1 MKKLIAIFACLFC
14 ITPVLAETYLR
25 VETDQLYTIG
35 KQYFPDAN
43 NLALMLSEYSAQLD
57 ATGNQGVSATG
68 MWAVC
73 LAGNIDIKTSAGKQQ
88 CTAFTNSL
96 MMFADTE
103 YYAVCD
109 GTEYNKIPAEV
120 REKSVCERDFFN
132 WTNVQLASAVTLAQE
147 YARIKYNDSIIC
159 SQKYRQRENDDW
171 VKCKSTTSGAFYEF
185 KFDNVRESIDN
196 KIQKDIST
204 ALCRMHTGGSG
215 IDSGQLGQS
224 AGTYE
229 KTCVVDNAEQCDN
242 IAESA
247 KLFGATTEL
256 GESRVCYIKFK
267 AVEDASE
274 LRTACGINN
283 FEFCRGIQ
291 ANTNLSMI
299 DALKQY
305 TGNKCGVSPAMITC
319 DNSFNTYRGAGC
331 AVTAFNPKDDII
343 TCYYNGQPI
352 DYVFDDV
359 NEAWKK
365 YANAAEQAMMCIN
378 ADGTFDGKHCVALG
392 EAMCEELKAQ
402 NEVSCPMCQDI
413 IWDDDNELCILPD
426 SRSATRLQNGV
437 KIATVAGTVVVAVTA
452 TVLTAG
458 TGAVA
463 IAGSVLVG
471 VGGAGVITA
480 EAVMTYGIFDPFVKK
495 AQQCFINNDA
505 QCAEDLV
512 INELNRMEGYKEE
525 LTDAQQRGLDDI
537 FLRLI
542 EMLPDDSKFWTE
554 FFAHPE
560 FFDCDE
566 SGNNCAVKT
575 EAEFWQVAR
584 TVGNVMMLAGGI
596 VNIANNYAQMVKL
609 RNAIPAKVSN
619 HLHQNVNLLHNVSA
633 TGNPGPILS
642 NSFVQ
647 SMARFNGWPANI
659 TNSQVIRT
667 LGLQLGDTIY
677 FTGAGEIFRNISA
690 STAIAR
696 GAIGAAVVTDTVAG
710 TNLVYHNL
718 EDSDALVISRPGGD
732 NAPEL
737 PILDDNIKIPE
748 DNIIDDGKINVGGE
762 IPGPRLPELS
772 DDIYIP
778 DVDLNF
784 DYKIDV
790 GDTRLSVDKLTY
802 TETSEH
808 NVERKNNAGLI
819 AAAAVVGAVGTGA
832 LIGALVAGGD
842 DDDEAQQTPQQSEF
856 EIALGAILDKA
867 NGVVGRVQLQIVTL
881 AKLLTTGGSYAPIV
895 NVNGNAV
902 VVAIYQGQYYP
913 YYLDANTNRWTAL
926 HSIDQTTGQIQPYSP
941 YPTGNAVIDGIGN
954 VLDTEL
960 TPNIIRQVLV
970 QNSLGVGFPAPA
982 ASAYVIINGH

>member
-1 MKKLIAIFACLFC
+1 M
-14 ITPVLAETYLR
+14 
-25 VETDQLYTIG
+25 
-35 KQYFPDAN
+35 
-43 NLALMLSEYSAQLD
+43 
-57 ATGNQGVSATG
+57 
-68 MWAVC
+68 
-73 LAGNIDIKTSAGKQQ
+73 
-88 CTAFTNSL
+88 
-96 MMFADTE
+96 
-103 YYAVCD
+103 
-109 GTEYNKIPAEV
+109 
-120 REKSVCERDFFN
+120 
-132 WTNVQLASAVTLAQE
+132 
-147 YARIKYNDSIIC
+147 
-159 SQKYRQRENDDW
+159 
-171 VKCKSTTSGAFYEF
+171 
-185 KFDNVRESIDN
+185 
-196 KIQKDIST
+196 
-204 ALCRMHTGGSG
+204 
-215 IDSGQLGQS
+215 
-224 AGTYE
+224 
-229 KTCVVDNAEQCDN
+229 
-242 IAESA
+242 
-247 KLFGATTEL
+247 
-256 GESRVCYIKFK
+256 
-267 AVEDASE
+267 
-274 LRTACGINN
+274 
-283 FEFCRGIQ
+283 
-291 ANTNLSMI
+291 
-299 DALKQY
+299 
-305 TGNKCGVSPAMITC
+305 
-319 DNSFNTYRGAGC
+319 
-331 AVTAFNPKDDII
+331 
-343 TCYYNGQPI
+343 
-352 DYVFDDV
+352 
-359 NEAWKK
+359 
-365 YANAAEQAMMCIN
+365 
-378 ADGTFDGKHCVALG
+378 
-392 EAMCEELKAQ
+392 
-402 NEVSCPMCQDI
+402 
-413 IWDDDNELCILPD
+413 
-426 SRSATRLQNGV
+426 
-437 KIATVAGTVVVAVTA
+437 VAVAA

-633 TGNPGPILS
+633 TGNPGTILS

-677 FTGAGEIFRNISA
+677 FTGTGQIFRNISA
-690 STAIAR
+690 AAAIAR

-718 EDSDALVISRPGGD
+718 EDADALVISRQTADD
-732 NAPEL
+732 NQSAPVL
-737 PILDDNIKIPE
+737 PVLDDDIEIPDE
-748 DNIIDDGKINVGGE
+748 DIVINDDLVIDDDLLFVAPMPVPEPDDDSAKPTPKKNTPNVV
-762 IPGPRLPELS
+762 P
-772 DDIYIP
+772 
-778 DVDLNF
+778 
-784 DYKIDV
+784 
-790 GDTRLSVDKLTY
+790 
-802 TETSEH
+802 
-808 NVERKNNAGLI
+808 ERKNNAGLI